1 MNLLL
6 DTHAIL
12 WWMADDPKLPD
23 GVRRAIS
30 DRNHVVHV
38 SAASIWEM
46 GIKTR
51 LGKLVLPQDWYEVLK
66 QEPFAHLPMT
76 AEHAVEASCL
86 PLIHSD
92 PFDRMLVAQAR
103 QQKLTLVTADSQIPR
118 YDVQTLPWE

>member
-12 WWMADDPKLPD
+12 WWMADDPNLLSGARK
-23 GVRRAIS
+23 AIL
-30 DRNHVVHV
+30 DRNNVVHV

-51 LGKLVLPQDWYEVLK
+51 LGKLILPQDWYEVLK

-76 AEHAVEASCL
+76 AEHAVEASGL
-86 PLIHSD
+86 PLIHRD

-103 QQKLTLVTADSQIPR
+103 QQNLTLVTADSQIQQ